1 MKQKTIAILL
11 TIALLAGCNTPAP
24 AAPSATDEPDMEAII
39 QRSVDEAVQEKMKEY
54 EEEQK
59 KKDEE
64 IAKLKEQLEDLTAQ
78 SEAPPEENSSAP
90 AENTS
95 SQAPASSQPATPASS
110 SQPEIPPQPEQ
121 EPAPAST
128 TKQPAKT
135 KPVNEGTIFEGYE
148 VKVSDWTTP
157 AVSSGGRDWPIST
170 WYFWGP
176 GETVLGSISG
186 KALTAITEKYQVKAA
201 AGGTEAPGGGGDW
214 STWLAEMFNEY
225 RSVTGG
231 GNVSSGESSSK
242 EPDED
247 ESSQQAGAFLEDDAL
262 EVVRLVNEE
271 REKQGLE
278 PLDVDENLMELARIR
293 AGELEGKFSHERPDG
308 THAAQVFSG
317 GENIAGDYTSP
328 SAVMEAWMGSEGHRA
343 NILRERFHYVGVGCY
358 QDTNGDLYWVQLF
371 SPRKT

>member
-39 QRSVDEAVQEKMKEY
+39 QRSVDEAVKEKLEQI

-64 IAKLKEQLEDLTAQ
+64 IAKLEEQLEDLTAQ

-95 SQAPASSQPATPASS
+95 SQAPASSQPVAPASS

-121 EPAPAST
+121 EPAPAT
-128 TKQPAKT
+128 AKQPAKT
-135 KPVNEGTIFEGYE
+135 GPVNAGTIFEGYE

-231 GNVSSGESSSK
+231 GNVSSGEFSSK

-247 ESSQQAGAFLEDDAL
+247 ESGQQAGAFLEDDAL
-262 EVVRLVNEE
+262 EVVRLTNEE
-271 REKQGLE
+271 RANHGVGTLE
-278 PLDVDENLMELARIR
+278 IDEDLMALAKIR
-293 AGELEGKFSHERPDG
+293 AEEVSTKNSHERPDG
-308 THAAQVFSG
+308 SHVFQMG
-317 GENIAGDYTSP
+317 YGENVGAKGSAEKQVTS
-328 SAVMEAWMGSEGHRA
+328 WMGSDGHRT
-343 NILRERFHYVGVGCY
+343 NILREVYTRIGVGCY
-358 QDTNGDLYWVQLF
+358 QTEGGKYYWVQIF
-371 SPRKT
+371 SR

>member
-39 QRSVDEAVQEKMKEY
+39 QRSVDEAVKEKLEQI

-64 IAKLKEQLEDLTAQ
+64 IAKLKEQLEDLTSQ
-78 SEAPPEENSSAP
+78 GPPEENSSAP

-95 SQAPASSQPATPASS
+95 SQAPASSQPAAPAASS
-110 SQPEIPPQPEQ
+110 QAEVPPQPES
-121 EPAPAST
+121 ESAPAPAT
-128 TKQPAKT
+128 AKQPAKT
-135 KPVNEGTIFEGYE
+135 GPVNAGTIFEGYE

-186 KALTAITEKYQVKAA
+186 SVMDKISRKYAA
-201 AGGTEAPGGGGDW
+201 STNYDPDIDW
-214 STWLAEMFNEY
+214 STWYADAFNEY
-225 RSVTGG
+225 RNIAGG
-231 GNVSSGESSSK
+231 GNTSSGSTASE
-242 EPDED
+242 EPGED
-247 ESSQQAGAFLEDDAL
+247 ESSQQKGAFLEDDAL

-293 AGELEGKFSHERPDG
+293 AEELEGKFSHERPDG

-343 NILRERFHYVGVGCY
+343 NILRERFHYIGVGCY